1 MMSTG
6 SLLND
11 QLAVPHRM
19 ASDSEALMGNIS
31 RRALSLMALAGIGA
45 IASNLRLADIR
56 FGLPYAHHIDEPT

>member
-1 MMSTG
+1 
-6 SLLND
+6 
-11 QLAVPHRM
+11 M